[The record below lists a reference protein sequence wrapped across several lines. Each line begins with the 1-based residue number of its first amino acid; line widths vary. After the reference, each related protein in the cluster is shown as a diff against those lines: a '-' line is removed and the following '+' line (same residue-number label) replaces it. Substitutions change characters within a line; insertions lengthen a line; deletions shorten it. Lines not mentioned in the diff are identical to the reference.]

1 MFTVKSALHQI
12 SFDGCTNI
20 WPENFVMS
28 RSLTASDQILDK
40 IWRILKTEP
49 FLKNIIVFLL
59 KDQIHILLD
68 GLSGP
73 LRSFPFFGHTHI
85 PLSNYTF
92 VKYLLKYS

>member
-49 FLKNIIVFLL
+49 VLENIIVFFYL
-59 KDQIHILLD
+59 KTKFIFYSTVHLD
-68 GLSGP
+68 L
-73 LRSFPFFGHTHI
+73 
-85 PLSNYTF
+85 
-92 VKYLLKYS
+92 